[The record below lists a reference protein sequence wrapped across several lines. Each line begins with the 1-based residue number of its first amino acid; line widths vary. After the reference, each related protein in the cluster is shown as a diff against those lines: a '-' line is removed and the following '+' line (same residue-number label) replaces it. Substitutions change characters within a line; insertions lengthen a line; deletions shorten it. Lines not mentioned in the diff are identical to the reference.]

1 MIHRNTKKNIIIK
14 PKAMK
19 EANILKAY
27 EIAKERYAALGVD
40 TDKTIETLKKTPIS
54 LHCWQ
59 TDDVIGF
66 ETPDGV
72 LSGGIQTTGNY
83 PGRARNIDEVR
94 QDIEKVTSMLAGT
107 YRLNLHE
114 IYGEFN
120 GEKVD
125 RDQVEVKHFQGWMDW
140 AKEQGL
146 KLDFNSTSFSHPK
159 SGSLTLANPDKEIR
173 DFWIEHTKRCRAIA
187 EAMGKAQG
195 DPCIMNIW
203 IHDGSK
209 DTTVEKLR
217 YRQLLKNSLDEILAT
232 KYENMRDCLEAKL
245 FGIGLESFTVGSW
258 DFYCA
263 YCAANK
269 AIATIDTGHFQVGE
283 DIADKVSSMLLFVPE
298 LMLHVSRP
306 VHWDSDHVTTM
317 NDDTQNLFKEIA
329 RAGAMDRVHIGLD
342 YFDASINRI
351 GAYIVGTR
359 AAQKCILSALLE
371 PNKLLRQYE
380 DNGQFF
386 ERLALLEEAKTLP
399 MGAVY
404 DYFNL
409 TNGVP
414 VGESFI
420 ADIEKY
426 EADTTSKR

>member
-1 MIHRNTKKNIIIK
+1 
-14 PKAMK
+14 MK
-19 EANILKAY
+19 EENILKSY

-40 TDKTIETLKKTPIS
+40 TNKAIETLEQTPIS

-83 PGRARNIDEVR
+83 PGRARNIGEVR
-94 QDIEKVTSMLAGT
+94 QDIEKVKSLLAGK

-114 IYGEFN
+114 IYGEF
-120 GEKVD
+120 GGKKVD

-140 AKEQGL
+140 AKENDL

-159 SGSLTLANPDKEIR
+159 SGSLSLANPDKGIR
-173 DFWIEHTKRCRAIA
+173 DFWIEHTKRCRAIS
-187 EAMGKAQG
+187 EAIGKAQN

-217 YRQLLKNSLDEILAT
+217 YREILKSSLDEILAQ
-232 KYENMRDCLEAKL
+232 KYDNMKDCLEAKL
-245 FGIGLESFTVGSW
+245 FGIGLESYTVGSW
-258 DFYCA
+258 DFYCS

-269 AIATIDTGHFQVGE
+269 KIITIDTGHYQVGE
-283 DIADKVSSMLLFVPE
+283 DIADKVGSVLLFVPE

-317 NDDTQNLFKEIA
+317 NDDTLNLFKEIV
-329 RAGAMDRVHIGLD
+329 RANALNRVHIGLD

-351 GAYIVGTR
+351 GAYLVGTR
-359 AAQKCILSALLE
+359 SAQKCILSALLE
-371 PNKLLRQYE
+371 PNKMLRNYE
-380 DNGQFF
+380 DNGKFF

-409 TNGVP
+409 KNNVP
-414 VGESFI
+414 VGENYISSV
-420 ADIEKY
+420 DEYEK
-426 EADTTSKR
+426 EVTSKRV

>member
-1 MIHRNTKKNIIIK
+1 MN
-14 PKAMK
+14 
-19 EANILKAY
+19 EANILKSY
-27 EIAKERYAALGVD
+27 ELAKERYAALGVD
-40 TDKTIETLKKTPIS
+40 TDKALETLKNTPIS

-94 QDIEKVTSMLAGT
+94 QDIQKVTTLLGGT
-107 YRLNLHE
+107 YRLSLHE
-114 IYGEFN
+114 IYGEFG

-125 RDQVEVKHFQGWMDW
+125 RDQVEVKHFQGWIDW
-140 AKEQGL
+140 AKENGL

-159 SGSLTLANPDKEIR
+159 SGNLSLANPDKAIR

-187 EAMGKAQG
+187 DAMGKAQN
-195 DPCIMNIW
+195 DPCILNIW
-203 IHDGSK
+203 IHYGSK

-217 YRQLLKNSLDEILAT
+217 YRQLLKDSLDEILAT

-263 YCAANK
+263 YCAAK
-269 AIATIDTGHFQVGE
+269 QVIATIDTGHFQWGE

-306 VHWDSDHVTTM
+306 IHWDSDHVTTM
-317 NDDTQNLFKEIA
+317 NDATLNLFKEIA
-329 RAGAMDRVHIGLD
+329 RADAMNRVHIGLD

-351 GAYIVGTR
+351 GAYVVGTR

-380 DNGQFF
+380 DNEQFF

-409 TNGVP
+409 TNNVP

-420 ADIEKY
+420 AEIQKY
-426 EADTTSKR
+426 EQEVTSKR